1 MLTRVLVIDDD
12 IEMTD
17 LLKIILEP
25 NLFEVLPAHSGT
37 QGVEMARQINPDVII
52 LDLLMP
58 DLDGWQVCKE
68 VRKFSQVP
76 ILILSAISKP
86 GMAARALDEGADD
99 YLPKPTTSS
108 VLIAHLKKLARRA
121 RAEQEA
127 VHFKLGFS
135 LHS

>member
-1 MLTRVLVIDDD
+1 MRTRVLVVDDD

-25 NLFEVLPAHSGT
+25 NSFEVFAANSGADGI
-37 QGVEMARQINPDVII
+37 QLAEQISPDVMI
-52 LDLLMP
+52 LDLHMP
-58 DLDGWQVCKE
+58 EMDGWEVCHE
-68 VRKFSQVP
+68 IRQFSQVP

-99 YLPKPTTSS
+99 FLLKPMTSS
-108 VLIAHLKKLARRA
+108 VLVALLKKLARRA

-127 VHFKLGFS
+127 SRGERPKS
-135 LHS
+135 SM